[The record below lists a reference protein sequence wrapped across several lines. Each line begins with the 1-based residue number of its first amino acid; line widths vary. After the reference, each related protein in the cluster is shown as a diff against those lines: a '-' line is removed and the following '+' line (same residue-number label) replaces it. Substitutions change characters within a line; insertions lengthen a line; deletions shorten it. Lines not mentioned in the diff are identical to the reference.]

1 MQFITPFMIGLF
13 SGFHCVAMCGGLC
26 SLICHKK
33 STKIVLITNIG
44 RVITYVIL
52 GTIFAGIIQGASL
65 TLNLATIGIVL
76 RSIMGISL
84 ILLGLV
90 LFMQSK
96 TKFLSFSF
104 ELPVWKRASGLLNKL
119 KSKQGSAAYLLKGM
133 LWGLIPCGLLYGLLL
148 IAATTNNAISGGLF
162 MLFFGLGTLL
172 PMVLSQKLFRYFQH
186 LIGVKILRTLSA
198 IFIMIIGLWILLSA
212 WFAHGLI
219 PENNPFFATMAA
231 VLDLCIP

>member
-33 STKIVLITNIG
+33 PYNIVLITNIG

-52 GTIFAGIIQGASL
+52 GTVFAGIIQGASL
-65 TLNLATIGIVL
+65 RLNLASIGIVL
-76 RSIMGISL
+76 RSVMGLSL
-84 ILLGLV
+84 IVMGLV
-90 LFMQSK
+90 VFTQSK
-96 TKFLSFSF
+96 TKFLSASF
-104 ELPVWKRASGLLNKL
+104 ELPLWNYASKYLNKL
-119 KSKQGSAAYLLKGM
+119 KANQSSIAFLLKGM
-133 LWGLIPCGLLYGLLL
+133 IWGLIPCGLLYGLLI

-172 PMVLSQKLFRYFQH
+172 PMVLSQKLFNYFQQ
-186 LIGVKILRTLSA
+186 LISLKILRKISS
-198 IFIMIIGLWILLSA
+198 IFIIIVGLWILLSA
-212 WFAHGLI
+212 WFAHSLI
-219 PENNPFFATMAA
+219 PEDNPFFSIMAT

>member
-33 STKIVLITNIG
+33 STKIVLLANSG
-44 RVITYVIL
+44 RVITYAIL
-52 GTIFAGIIQGASL
+52 GTIFAGIVQGASL
-65 TLNLATIGIVL
+65 TLNLATIGLIL

-96 TKFLSFSF
+96 TKLLSFSF
-104 ELPVWKRASGLLNKL
+104 ELPVWNRASSLLNKL
-119 KSKQGSAAYLLKGM
+119 NSNQSSSAFILKGM

-172 PMVLSQKLFRYFQH
+172 PMVLSQKIFRYLQH
-186 LIGVKILRTLSA
+186 LISIKILRTLSA
-198 IFIMIIGLWILLSA
+198 LFIMIIGFWILFSA
-212 WFAHGLI
+212 WFAHDLI
-219 PENNPFFATMAA
+219 PENNPFFAGMAA